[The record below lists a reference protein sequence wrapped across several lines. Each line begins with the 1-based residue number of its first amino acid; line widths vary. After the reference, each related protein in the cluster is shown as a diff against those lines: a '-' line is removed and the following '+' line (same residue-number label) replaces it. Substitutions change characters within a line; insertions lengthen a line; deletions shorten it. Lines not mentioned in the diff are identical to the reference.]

1 MSLQRRFW
9 VALVAA
15 LAGLGTWHGLR
26 VTDWERP
33 VFTGVMR
40 GFANPPLFVS
50 GDGTFESPWA
60 LRTAGIVP
68 KTERAK
74 APVVVSIGD
83 DPQGVFQTAPPSPVD
98 IAVVLKNLQRL
109 GAKQAAV
116 AAVLAWEKPDPVA
129 LKGLEI
135 VLGDFQMVVHGTPLT
150 RGTLPQKIPE
160 AFVRASLRTGA
171 ITGDVSKLPI
181 INRVAVP
188 DVIYAGEG
196 ALAGFTTL
204 DSDGLK
210 DRVSLLARWEE
221 EDRVVLA
228 FPLLAVL
235 ARFDLPVGGIKV
247 RLGETL
253 ELGPGGPMVPI
264 DAQGCLVL
272 PPKQVPSRANVA
284 AEALVL
290 GEPGIFPEEPGLIV
304 LRDDQSWASVATKRF
319 SQELA
324 SVMASIGSDAGLAP
338 AVVYPRLA
346 PRWELLLGV
355 ELLLILV
362 TACAVR
368 GWLRWIAFGLA
379 AGVCVGGQWLAAGLF
394 GVWLPGVPLL
404 AALAAGIAM
413 CRLLDNGRET
423 LAEISPV
430 PAVRPPAL
438 PNPDR
443 QLVNLPT
450 PRSGTLWR
458 AEAGGGFLPP
468 PTAAPVLVI
477 EPEKPTEPVTE
488 PLNVAVPE
496 MAPGHQQPSA
506 EAVLQPEAE
515 PAETKRKATA
525 SKTPAKK
532 AATKKTPA
540 RKAATKK
547 TPARKGAAKKTHAPK
562 ASERSAAA
570 DVVGTN
576 PPPQTADQAPDRK
589 TAAPE
594 NPTG

>member
-1 MSLQRRFW
+1 M
-9 VALVAA
+9 ALVAA

-26 VTDWERP
+26 VTGWERP
-33 VFTGVMR
+33 VFTGVMG

-50 GDGTFESPWA
+50 GHGTFESPWA

-83 DPQGVFQTAPPSPVD
+83 DPEGVFQTAPPSPVD

-160 AFVRASLRTGA
+160 AFARASLRTGA

-304 LRDDQSWASVATKRF
+304 LRDDQSWASGATKRF

-338 AVVYPRLA
+338 AVVYPRLE
-346 PRWELLLGV
+346 PRGEMLLGV

-362 TACAVR
+362 AACAVR

-379 AGVCVGGQWLAAGLF
+379 AGVCVGGQWLAAGWF

-423 LAEISPV
+423 MPEISPV
-430 PAVRPPAL
+430 PAARQPAL
-438 PNPDR
+438 PKSDR
-443 QLVNLPT
+443 QLVNYPKL
-450 PRSGTLWR
+450 RFGTLWR

-468 PTAAPVLVI
+468 PTAAPVPVI
-477 EPEKPTEPVTE
+477 EPEKPTEPVAE
-488 PLNVAVPE
+488 PLNAAVPE
-496 MAPGHQQPSA
+496 MVPSNLEPSA
-506 EAVLQPEAE
+506 EAEIEPEGAVQPEGE
-515 PAETKRKATA
+515 PAQTERNATA
-525 SKTPAKK
+525 CETPAEKAVSKK
-532 AATKKTPA
+532 TRAKRTPA
-540 RKAATKK
+540 RKAAANK
-547 TPARKGAAKKTHAPK
+547 TNARKT
-562 ASERSAAA
+562 SERPAAA
-570 DVVGTN
+570 GVVGTN
-576 PPPQTADQAPDRK
+576 PPPQVADQAPESK
-589 TAAPE
+589 TTAPE
-594 NPTG
+594 NPAG